1 MIVSIKSILSD
12 KNKITRIERGIPLT
26 ENQTNT
32 TDDLIDQLTSV
43 KPDVEK
49 DIAIMKDLNA
59 GAMHKTVAFN
69 KDGENCYYSTEYKIG
84 ELPDHKILSRLI
96 NWLEEEEYTE
106 VLQKIE
112 EIADSEDND

>member
-1 MIVSIKSILSD
+1 M
-12 KNKITRIERGIPLT
+12 T

-32 TDDLIDQLTSV
+32 IDDLIDQLTSV

-59 GAMHKTVAFN
+59 AAMHKTVAFN
-69 KDGENCYYSTEYKIG
+69 KDGENYYYSTEYKIG

-112 EIADSEDND
+112 EIADNEDND